1 MTDQW
6 FRPPVDLTYINLS
19 FRLMVQSFGK
29 LHFWDFCSNLGRQGT
44 FIDGDMVS

>member
-6 FRPPVDLTYINLS
+6 FRPPVDLTYINLP

-29 LHFWDFCSNLGRQGT
+29 LYLWDFCSNLGRQGT
-44 FIDGDMVS
+44 IIDGDMVS